1 MTTDTTEKE
10 ILTNMLLISK
20 HCLDFLNILEISKQ
34 QILSEIKN
42 NENDFF
48 DKNPSLLS
56 NFNTL
61 FNPKLLDTL
70 TNNVEIFT
78 EELEDQIQNCC
89 KHEYINDLID
99 IDYDRSVR
107 VVYCHLCEL
116 TKK

>member
-1 MTTDTTEKE
+1 MTTEQE

-20 HCLDFLNILEISKQ
+20 QCVSFLQILELSKE

-48 DKNPSLLS
+48 DKNPLLLS
-56 NFNTL
+56 KFNTL
-61 FNPKLLDTL
+61 FNPKLLYTL

-89 KHEYINDLID
+89 KHEYVNDLID
-99 IDYDRSVR
+99 IDYDRSIR
-107 VVYCHLCEL
+107 VVYCQLCEL